1 MRALP
6 VLLALPLLAAFPDA
20 GRAQDAG
27 ADLRAAIEA
36 YDQAFRSKD
45 LDALH
50 AMLADDVV
58 LYEHSVQNIGKAD
71 VWDHHLR
78 PELEA
83 FQDMTSAFTEVRVWA
98 STDAGF
104 VTRQYSIQANM
115 RGRAIDARGNE
126 TQGWVKRDGLWL
138 LAHVHWSH
146 PCPRPAGG

>member
-6 VLLALPLLAAFPDA
+6 VLLALPLLAAAPGA
-20 GRAQDAG
+20 ARAQDAD
-27 ADLRAAIEA
+27 ADLRAAIRA
-36 YDQAFRSKD
+36 YDRAFRSKD

-58 LYEHSVQNIGKAD
+58 LYEHSVQNVGKAD

-83 FQDMTSAFTEVRVWA
+83 FQDMTAAFTDVRVWA
-98 STDAGF
+98 AADAGF
-104 VTRQYSIQANM
+104 VTRQYAIQAVMN
-115 RGRAIDARGNE
+115 GRPIDARGNE
-126 TQGWVKRDGLWL
+126 TMGWVKRDGRWR

-146 PCPRPAGG
+146 PCPRPPGG